1 MTTELFMFQPI
12 FTMLKSRITMNLEKL
27 KEAEG
32 RFLMRYPLG
41 FDDPALLPIKKK
53 HNVDKLINLAK
64 VNLTQ
69 LNCHQPNFIADTLI
83 DIVSRSSMVS
93 RFEKPPFRDF
103 VNSLDG
109 HEKETLAFAVEQRLY
124 GNKRKGFELLVGL
137 LLPYKIA
144 KWSVISAVPFYF
156 SPRREVF
163 VKPTTAKNIIAFLE
177 VKDLFYDPIPSW
189 DFYTGYRKLIVEIK
203 KNVHRSLSPNN
214 AALTGFLMFSI

>member
-1 MTTELFMFQPI
+1 M
-12 FTMLKSRITMNLEKL
+12 
-27 KEAEG
+27 
-32 RFLMRYPLG
+32 
-41 FDDPALLPIKKK
+41 
-53 HNVDKLINLAK
+53 
-64 VNLTQ
+64 
-69 LNCHQPNFIADTLI
+69 
-83 DIVSRSSMVS
+83 
-93 RFEKPPFRDF
+93 
-103 VNSLDG
+103 
-109 HEKETLAFAVEQRLY
+109 AFAVEQRLY

>member
-1 MTTELFMFQPI
+1 MFQPV

-53 HNVDKLINLAK
+53 HNVDKLINLTK

-69 LNCHQPNFIADTLI
+69 LNCHQPNFSADTLI

-93 RFEKPPFRDF
+93 RFEKPPFRDC

-156 SPRREVF
+156 SPKREVF

-203 KNVHRSLSPNN
+203 KNVHHSLSPNN